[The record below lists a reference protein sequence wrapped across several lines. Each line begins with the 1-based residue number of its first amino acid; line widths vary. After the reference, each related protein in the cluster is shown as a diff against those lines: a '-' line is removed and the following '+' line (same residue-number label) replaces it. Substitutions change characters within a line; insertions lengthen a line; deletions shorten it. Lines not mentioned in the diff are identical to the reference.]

1 MGNLKQ
7 TATDSVL
14 ESLMTNG
21 TLNASTTEDLGLA
34 VMARRISTLPVLLSS
49 PGTQLSSGLLQPST
63 ITKLVLTASCTPF
76 LTQAWADHPAVLASV
91 ACTSGAWVPTSTP
104 HFSRVWTTLVGSTA
118 RGGLRRMGQICATS
132 RSLVMV
138 KPPSKQ
144 RSWHSSKMVKLF
156 KVESIKMSE
165 KKYIIQSKSQDGEG
179 SYECV
184 SFDNEGAATNP
195 SRYSWGNGD
204 DFCGVGDWEGY
215 GKEMAL
221 LSNKQAIFI
230 LTSL

>member
-34 VMARRISTLPVLLSS
+34 VMARRISTLLVLLSS

-138 KPPSKQ
+138 KPPWKQ
-144 RSWHSSKMVKLF
+144 RSWHSSKMVKLCS
-156 KVESIKMSE
+156 KLSLLRCLKRSTLSSPSLRMVRAVMNACPLTMRARPPIRRDTAGAMAMISAESATGKDTERRWHS
-165 KKYIIQSKSQDGEG
+165 S
-179 SYECV
+179 
-184 SFDNEGAATNP
+184 ATNKLF
-195 SRYSWGNGD
+195 SY
-204 DFCGVGDWEGY
+204 
-215 GKEMAL
+215 
-221 LSNKQAIFI
+221 
-230 LTSL
+230 

>member
-138 KPPSKQ
+138 KMMMKQ
-144 RSWHSSKMVKLF
+144 RSWHSSKMVKLCS
-156 KVESIKMSE
+156 KLSLLTSPSLRMVRAVMNACPLTMRARPPIRRDTAGAMAMISVESATGKDTERRWHS
-165 KKYIIQSKSQDGEG
+165 S
-179 SYECV
+179 
-184 SFDNEGAATNP
+184 ATNKLF
-195 SRYSWGNGD
+195 SY
-204 DFCGVGDWEGY
+204 
-215 GKEMAL
+215 
-221 LSNKQAIFI
+221 
-230 LTSL
+230 